1 MQEIKSVSLV
11 HFQPDCE
18 LHQKVLSKVQNYP
31 FHKNLDLIKK
41 FLTKM
46 EFTGGV
52 SVDDEDFYAFVT
64 KNTLLVGID
73 IYNIDG
79 DAFKYLFDAYNVYVA
94 YDNETTYDKSTRL
107 TQEWRK
113 TMKNE
118 YPAPFYVADLKRH
131 LNIERQELIE
141 QVNKKIDEQISDL

>member
-52 SVDDEDFYAFVT
+52 SADDEDFYAFVT
-64 KNTLLVGID
+64 FTTLMV
-73 IYNIDG
+73 
-79 DAFKYLFDAYNVYVA
+79 
-94 YDNETTYDKSTRL
+94 
-107 TQEWRK
+107 
-113 TMKNE
+113 M
-118 YPAPFYVADLKRH
+118 H
-131 LNIERQELIE
+131 LNIYLMLTMCMLLMTTKPLMTNQ
-141 QVNKKIDEQISDL
+141 QD